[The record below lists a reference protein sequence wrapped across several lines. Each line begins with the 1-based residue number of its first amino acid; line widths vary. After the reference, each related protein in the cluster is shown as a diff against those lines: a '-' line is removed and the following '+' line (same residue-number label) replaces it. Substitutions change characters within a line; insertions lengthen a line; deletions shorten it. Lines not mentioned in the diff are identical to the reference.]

1 MPLAVEKLNPVAEC
15 RQLGWKLWQCPPFL
29 FLVMGF
35 ITIVS
40 MIATYTLASSYVE
53 EPEMAALIV
62 IFVTILFLIV
72 GSAIITGF
80 NRIAET
86 NRLKSE
92 FISLVSHQLRSP
104 LSIFKWTLDILERQI
119 NPARNGVS
127 NGVNPAGKQ
136 NEKNNDNSLQTL
148 RATTENMIAL
158 VNSLL
163 EVSRIEA
170 RTFILRKETFSM
182 GELVRGILDN
192 FRKYAEASHLR
203 LEIEEEPGLP
213 PITAD
218 RERIG
223 IAAQNL
229 IDNAIRYTAGGGTI
243 KAAIAQKNSFLRV
256 SVADQGIGIPKHLQK
271 RIFEKFFRVGNLN
284 KTDKQTHGSGIGLYI
299 AKEVVEASGGQI
311 GFTSEEGKGSTFW
324 FTLPITN

>member
-1 MPLAVEKLNPVAEC
+1 MKLFSPAILKLMSFVFGKLNPVAEC
-15 RQLGWKLWQCPPFL
+15 RELGWKLWQCPPFL

-35 ITIVS
+35 ITIIS
-40 MIATYTLASSYVE
+40 MIATYSLASRYVE
-53 EPEMAALIV
+53 EPELAALIV
-62 IFVTILFLIV
+62 IFITILFLIV
-72 GSAIITGF
+72 GSAIISGF

-104 LSIFKWTLDILERQI
+104 LSVFKWTLDVLGRQI
-119 NPARNGVS
+119 KQGAKPEEENGE
-127 NGVNPAGKQ
+127 NF
-136 NEKNNDNSLQTL
+136 LQTL
-148 RATTENMIAL
+148 NSTTENMIGL

-170 RTFILRKETFSM
+170 RTFILRKETFSL
-182 GELVRGILDN
+182 GDLVRGILDN
-192 FRKYAEASHLR
+192 FRKYAEASHIA
-203 LEIEEEPGLP
+203 LELQEEPGLP
-213 PITAD
+213 LLTAD

-223 IAAQNL
+223 IVAQNL
-229 IDNAIRYTAGGGTI
+229 IDNAIRYTAKSGVVKVT
-243 KAAIAQKNSFLRV
+243 IAQKNSSLEVRV
-256 SVADQGIGIPKHLQK
+256 TDQGIGIPKHLQK

-299 AKEVVEASGGQI
+299 AKEVVEASGGKI
-311 GFTSEEGKGSTFW
+311 GFTSEEGQGSTFW